1 MLGSSILSSRATDS
15 RVFVY
20 EVTGLRQS
28 DRTVNN
34 SHKIRHSD
42 TQLVQVPF
50 SRMNEFMQQVDRSG
64 ARIVNIQTT
73 GSNSGEQHKPE
84 HEGGGKKKKG

>member
-28 DRTVNN
+28 DQTVNN
-34 SHKIRHSD
+34 SHEIRHSD
-42 TQLVQVPF
+42 TMFVQVPF
-50 SRMNEFMQQVDRSG
+50 GRMNEFMQQIDRSG
-64 ARIVNIQTT
+64 ARIVNIRTS
-73 GSNSGEQHKPE
+73 SNSGEQINPE
-84 HEGGGKKKKG
+84 HEAGGKKRKG

>member
-1 MLGSSILSSRATDS
+1 MLGSSILSSRSTDS

-28 DRTVNN
+28 DQTVNN
-34 SHKIRHSD
+34 NHEIRHSD
-42 TQLVQVPF
+42 TMFVQVPF
-50 SRMNEFMQQVDRSG
+50 SRMNEFMQQIDRSG
-64 ARIVNIQTT
+64 ARIVNIRT
-73 GSNSGEQHKPE
+73 NSSAGEEHKPE

>member
-34 SHKIRHSD
+34 SHEIRHSD
-42 TQLVQVPF
+42 SMFVQVPF

-64 ARIVNIQTT
+64 ARIVNIRT
-73 GSNSGEQHKPE
+73 GSSPVEQHQLE
-84 HEGGGKKKKG
+84 HDAGGKKKKG

>member
-34 SHKIRHSD
+34 SHEIRHSD
-42 TQLVQVPF
+42 TMFVQVPF

-64 ARIVNIQTT
+64 ARIVNIQA
-73 GSNSGEQHKPE
+73 GSSAGEQPQAE
-84 HEGGGKKKKG
+84 RDAGGKKKKG